1 MQTVGHTMSK
11 TTAVAIYFLIWWVT
25 LFAVLPWGVRNQ
37 EESGEVAP
45 GTDPGA
51 PAIHRVWSKLGWT
64 TLVATVIFAILSV
77 IYMQGLIPYDALM
90 AISGPRR

>member
-1 MQTVGHTMSK
+1 MAIS
-11 TTAVAIYFLIWWVT
+11 TAIAIYFLVWWIV

-37 EESGEVAP
+37 EESADIVP

-51 PAIHRVWSKLGWT
+51 PAVHTVWKKLLWT
-64 TLVATVIFAILSV
+64 TIVASVVFGILAAV
-77 IYMQGLIPYDALM
+77 YKLGLIPFDYLA